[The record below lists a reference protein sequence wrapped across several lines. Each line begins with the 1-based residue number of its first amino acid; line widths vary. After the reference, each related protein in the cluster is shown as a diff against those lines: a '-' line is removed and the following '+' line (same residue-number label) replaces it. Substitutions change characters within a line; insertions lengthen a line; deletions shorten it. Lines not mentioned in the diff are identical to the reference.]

1 LFSGF
6 TGVPHSGQ
14 KGIHSLSVV
23 GLINSFSD
31 TLIVSANADVA
42 AVLYEIGEILT
53 IKDDRFRSRA
63 YLLAAQ
69 RITSLTEDVKKV
81 KERGELDK
89 IPGVGKSIAA
99 TISEVLDTGESKVL
113 EELRESLP
121 PGVRQLME
129 LEGIGPKNAM
139 RLVDELKVSSIDD
152 LEKAAKEGRI
162 RELKGFG
169 EKKEQ
174 NILQS
179 IGDFRNRQT
188 RFLLGE
194 VLPVVDD
201 MLGWIRESPVV
212 LKAEVAGSY
221 RRRRETIGDLDLL
234 VASNEPDAAS
244 ERFIS
249 MPPVERVVSHGATK
263 STVYLKRH
271 LQVDCRVVPPDAFGA
286 ALQYFTGSKDHNV
299 KLRTLGVKMGFKLN
313 EYGLFRR
320 EGDDLVASETE
331 EEIYKALG
339 MDWIPPEL
347 RENRGEI
354 EAAIEHK
361 LPKLVRLEEVKGD
374 LHCHSKWSEG
384 TMTIREVVDK
394 ARGLGLS
401 YVAITDH
408 SKSLGIA
415 RGLDEARLAEQGKE
429 IDAINRELSN
439 FTVLK
444 GIECDIKA
452 DGSMDLPDSS
462 LADLDFVVGSIHSGF
477 KNNEKTMTRR
487 MISAIHNEHVDAIGH
502 PTGRIIQKRKPYSLN
517 LEQVFEAAASQHVA
531 MEINAFPERLDLDDV
546 SCRQAMEAGAVM
558 SIGTD
563 AHALNQME
571 FLPLGVSVARRGW
584 LTSKDVANTQT
595 AKQILSLRRG

>member
-1 LFSGF
+1 M
-6 TGVPHSGQ
+6 
-14 KGIHSLSVV
+14 
-23 GLINSFSD
+23 
-31 TLIVSANADVA
+31 SANADVA

-53 IKDDRFRSRA
+53 IKEDRFRSRA

-69 RITSLTEDVKKV
+69 RITSLTEDLKKIR
-81 KERGELDK
+81 ERDELDK

-99 TISEVLDTGESKVL
+99 TIAEVLDTGESKVL

-129 LEGIGPKNAM
+129 LEGVGPKNAM
-139 RLVDELKVSSIDD
+139 RLVNELKIASIDN
-152 LEKAAKEGRI
+152 LEKAAKGGRV

-179 IGDFRNRQT
+179 ISDYRNRQT
-188 RFLLGE
+188 RFLLGA

-201 MLGWIRESPVV
+201 MLAWMRGSPAV
-212 LKAEVAGSY
+212 LRAEVAGSY

-244 ERFIS
+244 KRFVE
-249 MPPVERVVSHGATK
+249 MPPVERVVSHGSTK
-263 STVYLKRH
+263 STVLLKGQ
-271 LQVDCRVVPPDAFGA
+271 LQVDCRVVPPPAYGA
-286 ALQYFTGSKDHNV
+286 ALQYFTGSKDHNI
-299 KLRTLGVKMGFKLN
+299 KLRTIGVKLGYKLN

-320 EGDDLVASETE
+320 EDDGLVASDTE
-331 EEIYKALG
+331 EAIYKALG
-339 MDWIPPEL
+339 MDWVPPEL

-354 EAAIEHK
+354 EVAMEHK
-361 LPKLVRLEEVKGD
+361 LPKLVKLEEVKGD

-384 TMTIREVVDK
+384 TMTIKEVAEK
-394 ARGLGLS
+394 ARSLGLS

-415 RGLDEARLAEQGKE
+415 HGLDEERLAEQGKE
-429 IDAINRELSN
+429 IDALNRELDG

-452 DGSMDLPDSS
+452 DGSMDLTDSS
-462 LADLDFVVGSIHSGF
+462 LADLDFVVASIHSGF
-477 KNNEKTMTRR
+477 KNDEETMTNR
-487 MISAIHNEHVDAIGH
+487 MVSAIHNEHVDAIGH
-502 PTGRIIQKRKPYSLN
+502 PTGRIIQKRKPYPLN
-517 LEQVFEAAASQHVA
+517 LDRVIEEAAVQHVA
-531 MEINAFPERLDLDDV
+531 LEINAYPERLDLDDV
-546 SCRQAMEAGAVM
+546 VSRKAMEAGAVV

-563 AHALNQME
+563 AHALNQMD

-584 LTSKDVANTQT
+584 LTAKDVANTRT
-595 AKQILSLRRG
+595 AKELLRLRRG

>member
-1 LFSGF
+1 MS
-6 TGVPHSGQ
+6 S
-14 KGIHSLSVV
+14 
-23 GLINSFSD
+23 
-31 TLIVSANADVA
+31 NADVA

-53 IKDDRFRSRA
+53 VKEDRFRSRA

-69 RITSLTEDVKKV
+69 RITSLTEDIKKV
-81 KERGELDK
+81 KERGELDQ
-89 IPGVGKSIAA
+89 IAGVGKSIAA
-99 TISEVLDTGESKVL
+99 VISEVIDTGESKVL

-152 LEKAAKEGRI
+152 LEKAAKEERV
-162 RELKGFG
+162 RALKGFG

-179 IGDFRNRQT
+179 IEDYRNRQT
-188 RFLLGE
+188 RFLLGAI
-194 VLPVVDD
+194 LPVVDD
-201 MLGWIRESPVV
+201 MLAWMRESPAV
-212 LKAEVAGSY
+212 LRAEVAGSY

-234 VASNEPDAAS
+234 IASDDPDAAS
-244 ERFIS
+244 ARFVS
-249 MPPVERVVSHGATK
+249 MPPVERVVSHGSTK
-263 STVYLKRH
+263 STVFLKGH
-271 LQVDCRVVPPDAFGA
+271 LQVDCRVIPPDAYGA

-299 KLRTLGVKMGFKLN
+299 KLRTIGVKAGYKLN

-320 EGDDLVASETE
+320 EDDKLVASETE

-339 MDWIPPEL
+339 MDWMPPEL

-361 LPKLVRLEEVKGD
+361 LPKLVELNEIKGD
-374 LHCHSKWSEG
+374 LHCHSNWSEG
-384 TMTIREVVDK
+384 TMTIEEVAGK
-394 ARGLGLS
+394 SQALGLS
-401 YVAITDH
+401 YVVITDH

-415 RGLDEARLAEQGKE
+415 RGLDEKRLSEQGKE
-429 IDAINRELSN
+429 IDALNKRLKGITL
-439 FTVLK
+439 LK
-444 GIECDIKA
+444 GIECDIKS

-462 LADLDFVVGSIHSGF
+462 LEELDYVVASIHSGF
-477 KNNEKTMTRR
+477 KNDEETMTNR
-487 MISAIHNEHVDAIGH
+487 MVSAMHNEHVHAIGH
-502 PTGRIIQKRKPYSLN
+502 PTGRIIQKRKPYTIN
-517 LEQVFEAAASQHVA
+517 LEKVLEEAAAQHVA
-531 MEINAFPERLDLDDV
+531 MEINAYPERLDLDDV
-546 SCRQAMEAGAVM
+546 SCRQAMEAGVVL

-584 LTSKDVANTQT
+584 LTAKDVANTRS
-595 AKQILSLRRG
+595 AKDLVRLRRG

>member
-1 LFSGF
+1 M
-6 TGVPHSGQ
+6 
-14 KGIHSLSVV
+14 
-23 GLINSFSD
+23 
-31 TLIVSANADVA
+31 SANADVA

-53 IKDDRFRSRA
+53 IKEDRFRSRA

-69 RITSLTEDVKKV
+69 RITSLTEDLKKIR
-81 KERGELDK
+81 ERDELDK

-99 TISEVLDTGESKVL
+99 TIAEVLDTGESKVL

-129 LEGIGPKNAM
+129 LEGVGPKNAM
-139 RLVDELKVSSIDD
+139 RLVNELKIASIDD
-152 LEKAAKEGRI
+152 LEKAAKGGRI

-179 IGDFRNRQT
+179 ISDYRNRQT
-188 RFLLGE
+188 RFLLGA

-201 MLGWIRESPVV
+201 MLAWMRGSPAV
-212 LKAEVAGSY
+212 LRAEVAGSY

-244 ERFIS
+244 KRFVE
-249 MPPVERVVSHGATK
+249 MPPVERVVSHGSTK
-263 STVYLKRH
+263 STVLLKGQ
-271 LQVDCRVVPPDAFGA
+271 LQVDCRVVPPPAYGA
-286 ALQYFTGSKDHNV
+286 ALQYFTGSKDHNI
-299 KLRTLGVKMGFKLN
+299 KLRTIGVKLGYKLN

-320 EGDDLVASETE
+320 EDDGLVASDTE
-331 EEIYKALG
+331 EAIYKALG
-339 MDWIPPEL
+339 MDWVPPEL

-354 EAAIEHK
+354 EVAMEHK
-361 LPKLVRLEEVKGD
+361 LPKLVKLEEVKGD

-384 TMTIREVVDK
+384 TMTIKEVAEK
-394 ARGLGLS
+394 ARSLGLS

-415 RGLDEARLAEQGKE
+415 HGLDEERLAEQGKE
-429 IDAINRELSN
+429 IDALNRELDG

-452 DGSMDLPDSS
+452 DGSMDLTDSS
-462 LADLDFVVGSIHSGF
+462 FADLDFVVASIHSSF
-477 KNNEKTMTRR
+477 KNDEETMTNR
-487 MISAIHNEHVDAIGH
+487 MVSAIHNEHVDAIGH
-502 PTGRIIQKRKPYSLN
+502 PTGRIIQKRKPYPLN
-517 LEQVFEAAASQHVA
+517 LDRVIEEAAVQHVA
-531 MEINAFPERLDLDDV
+531 LEINAYPERLDLDDV
-546 SCRQAMEAGAVM
+546 VSRKAMEAGAVV

-563 AHALNQME
+563 AHALNQMD

-584 LTSKDVANTQT
+584 LTAKDVANTRT
-595 AKQILSLRRG
+595 AKELLRLRRG

>member
-1 LFSGF
+1 M
-6 TGVPHSGQ
+6 
-14 KGIHSLSVV
+14 
-23 GLINSFSD
+23 
-31 TLIVSANADVA
+31 IVSVNTDVA
-42 AVLYEIGEILT
+42 SVLYEIGEILT

-69 RITSLTEDVKKV
+69 RITSLTEDIRKV

-99 TISEVLDTGESKVL
+99 TIAEVLDTGESKVL

-129 LEGIGPKNAM
+129 VEGIGPKNAI
-139 RLVDELKVSSIDD
+139 RLVDELKISSIDD

-174 NILQS
+174 NLLQS
-179 IGDFRNRQT
+179 IDDLRGRQS

-194 VLPVVDD
+194 VLPVVND
-201 MLGWIRESPVV
+201 MLAWMRESSAV
-212 LKAEVAGSY
+212 LKVEVAGSY
-221 RRRRETIGDLDLL
+221 RRRKETIGDLDLL
-234 VASNEPDAAS
+234 VASNDPDAAS
-244 ERFIS
+244 ERFVS
-249 MPPVERVVSHGATK
+249 MPPVERIVSHGATK

-271 LQVDCRVVPPDAFGA
+271 LQVDCRIVPPEAYGA

-299 KLRTLGVKMGFKLN
+299 KLRTIGVKMGYKLN

-320 EGDDLVASETE
+320 EGDALVASETE
-331 EEIYKALG
+331 EEIYRALG
-339 MDWIPPEL
+339 MDWVAPEI

-354 EAAIEHK
+354 EAAMEHK
-361 LPKLVRLEEVKGD
+361 LPKLVKLEEIRGD

-384 TMTIREVVDK
+384 TMTIREVTEK
-394 ARGLGLS
+394 ARSLGLS

-415 RGLDEARLAEQGKE
+415 RGLDEKRLAEQGKE
-429 IDAINRELSN
+429 IDALNKELGD

-452 DGSMDLPDSS
+452 DGSMDLADSA

-477 KNNEKTMTRR
+477 KNDEETMTSR
-487 MISAIHNEHVDAIGH
+487 MIAAIQNEHVDAIGH
-502 PTGRIIQKRKPYSLN
+502 PTGRIIQKRKPYPIN
-517 LEQVFEAAASQHVA
+517 LDRVIEAAVA
-531 MEINAFPERLDLDDV
+531 QKVVLEINAFPERLDLDDV
-546 SCRQAMEAGAVM
+546 SCRKAMEAGAQV

-584 LTSKDVANTQT
+584 LTVKDVLNTLT
-595 AKQILSLRRG
+595 AGELIRRRG

>member
-1 LFSGF
+1 M
-6 TGVPHSGQ
+6 
-14 KGIHSLSVV
+14 
-23 GLINSFSD
+23 
-31 TLIVSANADVA
+31 IVSANTDVA
-42 AVLYEIGEILT
+42 SVLFEIGEILT

-69 RITSLTEDVKKV
+69 RITSLTEDIKKV

-99 TISEVLDTGESKVL
+99 TIAEFLDTGESKVL

-152 LEKAAKEGRI
+152 LEKAAKEGRV

-174 NILQS
+174 NILLN
-179 IGDFRNRQT
+179 IGDYRNRQT
-188 RFLLGE
+188 RFLLGG

-201 MLGWIRESPVV
+201 MLAWMRESQAVI
-212 LKAEVAGSY
+212 KAEVAGSY

-234 VASNEPDAAS
+234 VASTEPEAAS
-244 ERFIS
+244 DRFVS
-249 MPPVERVVSHGATK
+249 MPPVERIVSHGSTK
-263 STVYLKRH
+263 STVYLKGH
-271 LQVDCRVVPPDAFGA
+271 LQVDCRVIPPEAYGA

-299 KLRTLGVKMGFKLN
+299 KLRTIGVKLGYKLN

-320 EGDDLVASETE
+320 EDDALVASETE
-331 EEIYKALG
+331 EDIYKTLG
-339 MDWIPPEL
+339 MEWVPPEL

-354 EAAIEHK
+354 EAAMERG
-361 LPKLVRLEEVKGD
+361 LPDLVKLEEIRGD
-374 LHCHSKWSEG
+374 LHCHSDWSDG
-384 TMTIREVVDK
+384 SMGIGEVVEK

-415 RGLDEARLAEQGKE
+415 HGLDEERLVDQGRE
-429 IDAINRELSN
+429 IDSLNAKLGDFR
-439 FTVLK
+439 VLK
-444 GIECDIKA
+444 GVECDIKA
-452 DGSMDLPDSS
+452 DGSLDISDAVLRG
-462 LADLDFVVGSIHSGF
+462 LDFVVASLHSGF
-477 KNNEKTMTRR
+477 KGDEEVMTAR
-487 MISAIHNEHVDAIGH
+487 MIKAIQSEHVDAIGH
-502 PTGRIIQKRKPYSLN
+502 PTGRIIQKRKPYL
-517 LEQVFEAAASQHVA
+517 LDLDRVFEAAASRGVA

-546 SCRQAMEAGAVM
+546 SCRKAMEAGVAM

-563 AHALNQME
+563 AHALNHME

-584 LTSKDVANTQT
+584 LTSKDVLNT
-595 AKQILSLRRG
+595 LSAEAITRRRG

>member
-1 LFSGF
+1 MS
-6 TGVPHSGQ
+6 S
-14 KGIHSLSVV
+14 
-23 GLINSFSD
+23 
-31 TLIVSANADVA
+31 NADVA

-53 IKDDRFRSRA
+53 VKEDRFRSRA

-69 RITSLTEDVKKV
+69 RITSLTEDIKKV
-81 KERGELDK
+81 KERGELDQ
-89 IPGVGKSIAA
+89 IAGVGKSIAA
-99 TISEVLDTGESKVL
+99 VISEVIDTGESKVL

-152 LEKAAKEGRI
+152 LEKAAKEERV
-162 RELKGFG
+162 RALKGFG

-179 IGDFRNRQT
+179 IEDYRNRQT
-188 RFLLGE
+188 RFLLGAI
-194 VLPVVDD
+194 LPVVDD
-201 MLGWIRESPVV
+201 MLAWMRESPAV
-212 LKAEVAGSY
+212 LRAEVAGSY

-234 VASNEPDAAS
+234 IASDDPDAAS
-244 ERFIS
+244 ARFVS
-249 MPPVERVVSHGATK
+249 MPPVERVVSHGSTK
-263 STVYLKRH
+263 STVFLKGH
-271 LQVDCRVVPPDAFGA
+271 LQVDCRVIPPDAYGA

-299 KLRTLGVKMGFKLN
+299 KLRTIGVKAGYKLN

-320 EGDDLVASETE
+320 EDDKLVASETE

-339 MDWIPPEL
+339 MDWMPPEL

-361 LPKLVRLEEVKGD
+361 LPKLVELNEIKGD
-374 LHCHSKWSEG
+374 LHCHSNWSEG
-384 TMTIREVVDK
+384 TMTIEEVAGK
-394 ARGLGLS
+394 SQALGLS
-401 YVAITDH
+401 YVVITDH

-415 RGLDEARLAEQGKE
+415 RGLDEKRLSEQGKE
-429 IDAINRELSN
+429 IDALNKRLKGITL
-439 FTVLK
+439 LK
-444 GIECDIKA
+444 GIECDIKS

-462 LADLDFVVGSIHSGF
+462 LEELDYVVASIHSGF
-477 KNNEKTMTRR
+477 KNDEETMTNR
-487 MISAIHNEHVDAIGH
+487 MVSAMHNEHVHAIGH
-502 PTGRIIQKRKPYSLN
+502 PTGRIIQKRKPYTIN
-517 LEQVFEAAASQHVA
+517 LEKVLEEAAAQHVA
-531 MEINAFPERLDLDDV
+531 MEINAYPERLDLDDV
-546 SCRQAMEAGAVM
+546 SCRQAMEAGVVL

-584 LTSKDVANTQT
+584 LTAKDVANTRS
-595 AKQILSLRRG
+595 ANDLVRLRRG

>member
-1 LFSGF
+1 MS
-6 TGVPHSGQ
+6 S
-14 KGIHSLSVV
+14 
-23 GLINSFSD
+23 
-31 TLIVSANADVA
+31 NADVA

-81 KERGELDK
+81 KERGELDQ

-99 TISEVLDTGESKVL
+99 TITEVIDTGESKVL

-152 LEKAAKEGRI
+152 LEKAAKEERV
-162 RELKGFG
+162 RVLKGFG

-179 IGDFRNRQT
+179 IEDYRNRQT
-188 RFLLGE
+188 RFLLGAI
-194 VLPVVDD
+194 LPVVDD
-201 MLGWIRESPVV
+201 MLAWMRESPAV
-212 LKAEVAGSY
+212 LRAEVAGSY

-234 VASNEPDAAS
+234 VASDDPDAAS
-244 ERFIS
+244 ERFVA
-249 MPPVERVVSHGATK
+249 MPPVERVVSHGSTK
-263 STVYLKRH
+263 STVFLKGH
-271 LQVDCRVVPPDAFGA
+271 LQVDCRVIPPEAYGA

-299 KLRTLGVKMGFKLN
+299 KLRTIGVKAGYKLN

-320 EGDDLVASETE
+320 EDDKLVASETE

-339 MDWIPPEL
+339 MDWMPPEL

-354 EAAIEHK
+354 EAATEHR
-361 LPKLVRLEEVKGD
+361 LPKLVELDEIRGD
-374 LHCHSKWSEG
+374 LHCHSSWSEG
-384 TMTIREVVDK
+384 TMTIEEVAER
-394 ARGLGLS
+394 ARALGLS
-401 YVAITDH
+401 YVVITDH

-415 RGLDEARLAEQGKE
+415 RGLDEKRLREQGKE
-429 IDAINRELSN
+429 IDALNRRLRG

-444 GIECDIKA
+444 GIECDIKS

-462 LADLDFVVGSIHSGF
+462 LEELDYVVASIHSGF
-477 KNNEKTMTRR
+477 KNDEETMTKR
-487 MISAIHNEHVDAIGH
+487 MVSAMRNEHVHAIGH
-502 PTGRIIQKRKPYSLN
+502 PTGRIIQKRKPYPLN
-517 LEQVFEAAASQHVA
+517 LERVFEEAAAQHVA

-546 SCRQAMEAGAVM
+546 SCRQAMEAGVVM

-584 LTSKDVANTQT
+584 LTAGDVANTRT
-595 AKQILSLRRG
+595 AKDLVRLRRG

>member
-1 LFSGF
+1 
-6 TGVPHSGQ
+6 
-14 KGIHSLSVV
+14 
-23 GLINSFSD
+23 
-31 TLIVSANADVA
+31 VSANADVA

-69 RITSLTEDVKKV
+69 RITSLTEDIKKV

-99 TISEVLDTGESKVL
+99 TIAEFLDTGESKVL

-139 RLVDELKVSSIDD
+139 RLVDELKVASIND
-152 LEKAAKEGRI
+152 LEKAAKEGRV

-201 MLGWIRESPVV
+201 MLAWMRESPAV
-212 LKAEVAGSY
+212 LRAEVAGSY
-221 RRRRETIGDLDLL
+221 RRRRETIGDLDFL

-244 ERFIS
+244 ARFVS
-249 MPPVERVVSHGATK
+249 MPPVERVVSHGSTK
-263 STVYLKRH
+263 STVFLKGH
-271 LQVDCRVVPPDAFGA
+271 LQVDCRVVPPDVYGA

-299 KLRTLGVKMGFKLN
+299 KLRTLGVKLGYKLN

-320 EGDDLVASETE
+320 EDDDFVASETE
-331 EEIYKALG
+331 EEIYRALG
-339 MDWIPPEL
+339 MDWVPPEL

-354 EAAIEHK
+354 EAAMEHK
-361 LPKLVRLEEVKGD
+361 LPRLVKLEDVKGD
-374 LHCHSKWSEG
+374 LHCHSRWSEG
-384 TMTIREVVDK
+384 TMTIREAAEK
-394 ARGLGLS
+394 AKNLGLS

-415 RGLDEARLAEQGKE
+415 HGLDEERLAEQGKE
-429 IDAINRELSN
+429 IDALNEELEDFN
-439 FTVLK
+439 VLK

-452 DGSMDLPDSS
+452 DGSMDLADFS
-462 LADLDFVVGSIHSGF
+462 LADLDFVVASVHSGF
-477 KNNEKTMTRR
+477 KNDEETMTSR

-502 PTGRIIQKRKPYSLN
+502 PTGRIIQKRKPYPLD
-517 LEQVFEAAASQHVA
+517 LDRVLEAAAAQHVA
-531 MEINAFPERLDLDDV
+531 MEINAYPERLDLDDV
-546 SCRQAMEAGAVM
+546 SCRKAMEAGAIM

-584 LTSKDVANTQT
+584 LAAKDIANTKT
-595 AKQILSLRRG
+595 AKELLRLRRG

>member
-1 LFSGF
+1 M
-6 TGVPHSGQ
+6 
-14 KGIHSLSVV
+14 
-23 GLINSFSD
+23 
-31 TLIVSANADVA
+31 SANADVA

-53 IKDDRFRSRA
+53 IKEDRFRSRA

-69 RITSLTEDVKKV
+69 RITSLTEDLKKIR
-81 KERGELDK
+81 ERDELDK

-99 TISEVLDTGESKVL
+99 TIAEVLDTGESKVL

-129 LEGIGPKNAM
+129 LEGVGPKNAM
-139 RLVDELKVSSIDD
+139 RLVNELKIASIDN
-152 LEKAAKEGRI
+152 LEKAAKGGRV

-179 IGDFRNRQT
+179 ISDYRNRQT
-188 RFLLGE
+188 RFLLGA

-201 MLGWIRESPVV
+201 MLAWMRGSPAV
-212 LKAEVAGSY
+212 LRAEVAGSY

-244 ERFIS
+244 KRFVE
-249 MPPVERVVSHGATK
+249 MPPVERVVSHGSTK
-263 STVYLKRH
+263 STVLLKGQ
-271 LQVDCRVVPPDAFGA
+271 LQVDCRVVPPPAYGA
-286 ALQYFTGSKDHNV
+286 ALQYFTGSKDHNI
-299 KLRTLGVKMGFKLN
+299 KLRTIGVKLGYKLN

-320 EGDDLVASETE
+320 EDDGLVASDTE
-331 EEIYKALG
+331 EAIYKALG
-339 MDWIPPEL
+339 MDWVPPEL

-354 EAAIEHK
+354 EVAMEHK
-361 LPKLVRLEEVKGD
+361 LPKLVKLEEVKGD

-384 TMTIREVVDK
+384 TMTIKEVAEK
-394 ARGLGLS
+394 ARSLGLS

-415 RGLDEARLAEQGKE
+415 HGLDEERLAEQGKE
-429 IDAINRELSN
+429 IDALNRELDG

-452 DGSMDLPDSS
+452 DGSMDLTDSS
-462 LADLDFVVGSIHSGF
+462 LADLDFVVASIHSSF
-477 KNNEKTMTRR
+477 KNDEETMTNR
-487 MISAIHNEHVDAIGH
+487 MVSAIHNEHVDAIGH
-502 PTGRIIQKRKPYSLN
+502 PTGRIIQKRKPYPLN
-517 LEQVFEAAASQHVA
+517 LDRVIEEAAAQHVA
-531 MEINAFPERLDLDDV
+531 LEINAYPERLDLDDV
-546 SCRQAMEAGAVM
+546 ASRKAMEAGAVV

-563 AHALNQME
+563 AHALNQMD

-584 LTSKDVANTQT
+584 LTAKDVANTRT
-595 AKQILSLRRG
+595 AKELLRLRRG

>member
-1 LFSGF
+1 MS
-6 TGVPHSGQ
+6 S
-14 KGIHSLSVV
+14 
-23 GLINSFSD
+23 
-31 TLIVSANADVA
+31 NADVA

-81 KERGELDK
+81 KERGELDQ

-99 TISEVLDTGESKVL
+99 TITEVIDTGESKVL

-152 LEKAAKEGRI
+152 LEKAAKEERV
-162 RELKGFG
+162 RVLKGFG

-179 IGDFRNRQT
+179 IEDYRNRQT
-188 RFLLGE
+188 RFLLGAI
-194 VLPVVDD
+194 LPVVDD
-201 MLGWIRESPVV
+201 MLAWMRESPAV
-212 LKAEVAGSY
+212 LRAEVAGSY

-234 VASNEPDAAS
+234 VASDDPDAAS
-244 ERFIS
+244 ARFVA
-249 MPPVERVVSHGATK
+249 MPPVERVVSHGSTK
-263 STVYLKRH
+263 STVFLRGH
-271 LQVDCRVVPPDAFGA
+271 LQVDCRVIPPEAYGA

-299 KLRTLGVKMGFKLN
+299 KLRTIGVKAGYKLN

-320 EGDDLVASETE
+320 EDDKLVASETE
-331 EEIYKALG
+331 EEIYKTLG
-339 MDWIPPEL
+339 MDWMPPEL

-354 EAAIEHK
+354 EAATEHR
-361 LPKLVRLEEVKGD
+361 LPKLVELDEIRGD
-374 LHCHSKWSEG
+374 LHCHSSWSEG
-384 TMTIREVVDK
+384 TMTIEEVAEK
-394 ARGLGLS
+394 ARALGLS
-401 YVAITDH
+401 YVVITDH

-415 RGLDEARLAEQGKE
+415 RGLDEKRLREQGKE
-429 IDAINRELSN
+429 IDALNRRLRG

-444 GIECDIKA
+444 GIECDIKS

-462 LADLDFVVGSIHSGF
+462 LEELDYVVASIHSGF
-477 KNNEKTMTRR
+477 KNDEETMTNR
-487 MISAIHNEHVDAIGH
+487 MVSAMRNEHVHAIGH
-502 PTGRIIQKRKPYSLN
+502 PTGRIIQKRKPYPLN
-517 LEQVFEAAASQHVA
+517 LERVFEEAAAQHVA

-546 SCRQAMEAGAVM
+546 SCRQAMEAGVVM

-584 LTSKDVANTQT
+584 LTSKDVANTRT
-595 AKQILSLRRG
+595 AKDLVRLRRG

>member
-1 LFSGF
+1 M
-6 TGVPHSGQ
+6 
-14 KGIHSLSVV
+14 
-23 GLINSFSD
+23 
-31 TLIVSANADVA
+31 SANADIA
-42 AVLYEIGEILT
+42 AILYEIGEILT

-69 RITSLTEDVKKV
+69 RITSLTEDIRKV

-99 TISEVLDTGESKVL
+99 TIAEVIDTGESKVL

-121 PGVRQLME
+121 PGVQQLME

-139 RLVDELKVSSIDD
+139 RLVDELKIGSIDD
-152 LEKAAKEGRI
+152 LEKAAKEGRV

-179 IGDFRNRQT
+179 IGDYRNKQT
-188 RFLLGE
+188 RFLLGA

-201 MLGWIRESPVV
+201 MLAWMKESSAV
-212 LKAEVAGSY
+212 LKAEVAGSF

-234 VASNEPDAAS
+234 VASSDPDTAS
-244 ERFIS
+244 QRFVE

-263 STVYLKRH
+263 STVFLKGH
-271 LQVDCRVVPPDAFGA
+271 LQVDCRVVPPEAYGA

-299 KLRTLGVKMGFKLN
+299 KLRTIGVKLGYKLN

-320 EGDDLVASETE
+320 EGDVLVASETE
-331 EEIYKALG
+331 EEIYAKLG
-339 MDWIPPEL
+339 MSWIPPEM

-354 EAAIEHK
+354 EAAMKHE
-361 LPKLVRLEEVKGD
+361 LPKLVELGEVKGD

-384 TMTIREVVDK
+384 TMTIREVAEK
-394 ARGLGLS
+394 AMGLGLE

-415 RGLDEARLAEQGKE
+415 RGLDEERLKEQGKE
-429 IDAINRELSN
+429 IDALNREIKGITL
-439 FTVLK
+439 LK
-444 GIECDIKA
+444 GIECDVKA

-462 LADLDFVVGSIHSGF
+462 LRDLDFVVASIHSGF
-477 KNNEKTMTRR
+477 KNDEETMTNR
-487 MISAIHNEHVDAIGH
+487 MISAIHNDYVSTIGH
-502 PTGRIIQKRKPYSLN
+502 PTGRIIQKRKPYPLN
-517 LEQVFEAAASQHVA
+517 LDRVLEEAAKQRVA
-531 MEINAFPERLDLDDV
+531 MEINAYPERLDLDDV
-546 SCRQAMEAGAVM
+546 SSRKAMEAGIIVT
-558 SIGTD
+558 IGTD

-584 LTSKDVANTQT
+584 LTAKDVANTRPV
-595 AKQILSLRRG
+595 KELLRLRRV

>member
-1 LFSGF
+1 M
-6 TGVPHSGQ
+6 
-14 KGIHSLSVV
+14 
-23 GLINSFSD
+23 
-31 TLIVSANADVA
+31 SANADVA

-99 TISEVLDTGESKVL
+99 TITEFLDAGESKVL

-139 RLVDELKVSSIDD
+139 RLVDELKISSIDD
-152 LEKAAKEGRI
+152 LEKAAKEGRV

-169 EKKEQ
+169 AKKEQ
-174 NILQS
+174 NILLS

-188 RFLLGE
+188 RFLLGAI
-194 VLPVVDD
+194 LPVVDD
-201 MLGWIRESPVV
+201 MLAWVRGSPAV
-212 LKAEVAGSY
+212 LRAEVAGSY

-234 VASNEPDAAS
+234 VASNEPDVAS
-244 ERFIS
+244 QRFVE

-263 STVYLKRH
+263 STVFLKGH
-271 LQVDCRVVPPDAFGA
+271 LQVDCRVVPPDAYGA

-299 KLRTLGVKMGFKLN
+299 KLRTLGVKLGYKLN

-320 EGDDLVASETE
+320 EDDGLVASETE
-331 EEIYKALG
+331 EEIYRALG
-339 MDWIPPEL
+339 MDWVPPEL

-354 EAAIEHK
+354 EAAMEHR
-361 LPKLVRLEEVKGD
+361 LPKLVKQEEIRGD

-384 TMTIREVVDK
+384 TMTIREVVEK
-394 ARGLGLS
+394 ARSLGLS

-415 RGLDEARLAEQGKE
+415 HGLDEERLAEQGKE
-429 IDAINRELSN
+429 IDAINKELSD

-452 DGSMDLPDSS
+452 DGSMDLADSS
-462 LADLDFVVGSIHSGF
+462 LAELDFVVASIHSGF
-477 KNNEKTMTRR
+477 KNDEETMTGR
-487 MISAIHNEHVDAIGH
+487 MLSAIHNEHVDAVGH
-502 PTGRIIQKRKPYSLN
+502 PTGRIIQKRKPYPLN
-517 LEQVFEAAASQHVA
+517 LDRVFEAAAAQHVA
-531 MEINAFPERLDLDDV
+531 MEINAYPERLDLDDV
-546 SCRQAMEAGAVM
+546 SCRKAMEAGVVM

-584 LTSKDVANTQT
+584 LTTKDVANTRT
-595 AKQILSLRRG
+595 AKDLFSLRRG

>member
-1 LFSGF
+1 M
-6 TGVPHSGQ
+6 
-14 KGIHSLSVV
+14 
-23 GLINSFSD
+23 
-31 TLIVSANADVA
+31 SANADVA

-53 IKDDRFRSRA
+53 IKEDRFRSRA

-69 RITSLTEDVKKV
+69 RITSLTEDLKKIR
-81 KERGELDK
+81 ERDELDK

-99 TISEVLDTGESKVL
+99 TIAEVLDTGESKVL

-129 LEGIGPKNAM
+129 LEGVGPKNAM
-139 RLVDELKVSSIDD
+139 RLVNELKIASIDD
-152 LEKAAKEGRI
+152 LEKAAKGGRI

-179 IGDFRNRQT
+179 ISDYRNRQT
-188 RFLLGE
+188 RFLLGA

-201 MLGWIRESPVV
+201 MLAWMRGSPAV
-212 LKAEVAGSY
+212 LRAEVAGSY

-244 ERFIS
+244 KRFVE
-249 MPPVERVVSHGATK
+249 MPPVERVVSHGSTK
-263 STVYLKRH
+263 STVLLKGQ
-271 LQVDCRVVPPDAFGA
+271 LQVDCRVVPPPVYGA
-286 ALQYFTGSKDHNV
+286 ALQYFTGSKDHNI
-299 KLRTLGVKMGFKLN
+299 KLRTIGVKLGYKLN

-320 EGDDLVASETE
+320 EDDGLVASETE
-331 EEIYKALG
+331 EAIYKALE
-339 MDWIPPEL
+339 MDWVPPEL

-354 EAAIEHK
+354 EAAMEHK
-361 LPKLVRLEEVKGD
+361 LPRLVEPGEIRGD

-384 TMTIREVVDK
+384 TMTIREVAEK
-394 ARGLGLS
+394 ARSLGLS

-415 RGLDEARLAEQGKE
+415 HGLDEERLAEQGKE
-429 IDAINRELSN
+429 IDALNRELDG

-452 DGSMDLPDSS
+452 DGSMDLTDSS
-462 LADLDFVVGSIHSGF
+462 LADLDFVVASIHSSF
-477 KNNEKTMTRR
+477 KNDEETMTNR
-487 MISAIHNEHVDAIGH
+487 MVSAIHNEHVDAIGH
-502 PTGRIIQKRKPYSLN
+502 PTGRIIQKRKPYPLN
-517 LEQVFEAAASQHVA
+517 LDRVIEEAAAQHVA
-531 MEINAFPERLDLDDV
+531 LEINAYPERLDLDDV
-546 SCRQAMEAGAVM
+546 ASRKAMEAGAVV

-563 AHALNQME
+563 AHALNQMD

-584 LTSKDVANTQT
+584 LTAKDVANTRT
-595 AKQILSLRRG
+595 AKELLRLRRG

>member
-1 LFSGF
+1 M
-6 TGVPHSGQ
+6 
-14 KGIHSLSVV
+14 
-23 GLINSFSD
+23 
-31 TLIVSANADVA
+31 SANTDVA

-53 IKDDRFRSRA
+53 IKEDRFRSRA

-69 RITSLTEDVKKV
+69 RIASLTEDVKKV

-99 TISEVLDTGESKVL
+99 TIAEVLDIGQSKVL

-129 LEGIGPKNAM
+129 LDGIGPKNAI
-139 RLVDELKVSSIDD
+139 RLIDVLKISSIDD

-179 IGDFRNRQT
+179 ISDFRNMQT

-194 VLPVVDD
+194 VLPVVDE
-201 MLGWIRESPVV
+201 MLKWMRESPTV
-212 LKAEVAGSY
+212 LKAEVAGSF
-221 RRRRETIGDLDLL
+221 RRRKETIGDLDLL
-234 VASNEPDAAS
+234 VASDDPVIAS
-244 ERFIS
+244 DRFIS

-263 STVYLKRH
+263 STVFLKRH

-313 EYGLFRR
+313 EYGLFLRD
-320 EGDDLVASETE
+320 GDILVASETE

-339 MDWIPPEL
+339 MDWISPEL

-354 EAAIEHK
+354 EAAIERK
-361 LPKLVRLEEVKGD
+361 LPKLVKLEEVKGD
-374 LHCHSKWSEG
+374 LHCHSTWSDG
-384 TMTIREVVDK
+384 TMTIQEVVET

-415 RGLDEARLAEQGKE
+415 HGLDEARLAEQGKE
-429 IDAINRELSN
+429 IDAINKELSD

-452 DGSMDLPDSS
+452 EGSMDLSDSS
-462 LADLDFVVGSIHSGF
+462 LADLDFVIGSIHSGF
-477 KNNEKTMTRR
+477 KNDEETMTGR
-487 MISAIHNEHVDAIGH
+487 MISAMQNEHLDAIAH
-502 PTGRIIQKRKPYSLN
+502 PTGRIIQKRKSYSLN
-517 LEQVFEAAASQHVA
+517 LERVFEAAASLRVA

-563 AHALNQME
+563 AHALNQIQ

-584 LTSKDVANTQT
+584 LTTKDIANTRT
-595 AKQILSLRRG
+595 AKEIVNLRRV

>member
-1 LFSGF
+1 M
-6 TGVPHSGQ
+6 
-14 KGIHSLSVV
+14 
-23 GLINSFSD
+23 
-31 TLIVSANADVA
+31 IVSANTDVA

-53 IKDDRFRSRA
+53 IKEDRFRSRA

-69 RITSLTEDVKKV
+69 RIASLTEDVKKV

-99 TISEVLDTGESKVL
+99 TIAEVLDIGQSKVL

-129 LEGIGPKNAM
+129 LDGIGPKNAI
-139 RLVDELKVSSIDD
+139 RLIDVLKISSIDD

-179 IGDFRNRQT
+179 ISDFRNMQT

-194 VLPVVDD
+194 VLPVVDE
-201 MLGWIRESPVV
+201 MLKWMRESPTV
-212 LKAEVAGSY
+212 LKAEVAGSF
-221 RRRRETIGDLDLL
+221 RRRKETIGDLDLL
-234 VASNEPDAAS
+234 VASDDPVIAS
-244 ERFIS
+244 DRFIS

-263 STVYLKRH
+263 SAVFLKRH

-313 EYGLFRR
+313 EYGLFLRD
-320 EGDDLVASETE
+320 GDVLVASETE

-339 MDWIPPEL
+339 MDWISPEL

-354 EAAIEHK
+354 EAAIERK
-361 LPKLVRLEEVKGD
+361 LPKLVKLEEVKGD
-374 LHCHSKWSEG
+374 LHCHSTWSDG
-384 TMTIREVVDK
+384 TMTIQEVVET

-415 RGLDEARLAEQGKE
+415 HGLDEARLAEQGKE
-429 IDAINRELSN
+429 IDAINKELSD

-452 DGSMDLPDSS
+452 EGSMDLSDSS
-462 LADLDFVVGSIHSGF
+462 LADLDFVIGSIHSGF
-477 KNNEKTMTRR
+477 KNDEETMTGR
-487 MISAIHNEHVDAIGH
+487 MISAMQNEHLDAIAH
-502 PTGRIIQKRKPYSLN
+502 PTGRIIQKRKSYSLN
-517 LEQVFEAAASQHVA
+517 LERVFEAAASLRVA

-563 AHALNQME
+563 AHALNQIQ

-584 LTSKDVANTQT
+584 LTTKDVANTRT
-595 AKQILSLRRG
+595 AKEIVNLRRV

>member
-1 LFSGF
+1 M
-6 TGVPHSGQ
+6 
-14 KGIHSLSVV
+14 
-23 GLINSFSD
+23 
-31 TLIVSANADVA
+31 IVSVNTDVA
-42 AVLYEIGEILT
+42 SVLYEIGEILT

-69 RITSLTEDVKKV
+69 RITSLTEDIRKV

-99 TISEVLDTGESKVL
+99 TIAEVLDTGESKVL

-129 LEGIGPKNAM
+129 VEGIGPKNAI
-139 RLVDELKVSSIDD
+139 RLVDELKISSIDD

-174 NILQS
+174 NLLQS
-179 IGDFRNRQT
+179 IDDLRGRQS

-194 VLPVVDD
+194 VLPVVND
-201 MLGWIRESPVV
+201 MLAWMRESSAV
-212 LKAEVAGSY
+212 LKVEVAGSY
-221 RRRRETIGDLDLL
+221 RRRKETIGDLDLL
-234 VASNEPDAAS
+234 VASNDPDAAS
-244 ERFIS
+244 ERFVS
-249 MPPVERVVSHGATK
+249 MPPVERIVSHGATK

-271 LQVDCRVVPPDAFGA
+271 LQVDCRIVPPEAYGA

-299 KLRTLGVKMGFKLN
+299 KLRTIGVKMGYKLN

-320 EGDDLVASETE
+320 EGDALVASETE
-331 EEIYKALG
+331 EEIYRALG
-339 MDWIPPEL
+339 MDWVAPEI

-354 EAAIEHK
+354 EAAMEHK
-361 LPKLVRLEEVKGD
+361 LPKLVKLEEIRGD

-384 TMTIREVVDK
+384 TMTIREVTEK
-394 ARGLGLS
+394 ARSLGLS

-415 RGLDEARLAEQGKE
+415 RGLDEKRLAEQGKE
-429 IDAINRELSN
+429 IDALNKELGD

-444 GIECDIKA
+444 GIESDIKA
-452 DGSMDLPDSS
+452 DGSMDLADSA

-477 KNNEKTMTRR
+477 KNDEETMTSR
-487 MISAIHNEHVDAIGH
+487 MIAAIQNEHVDAIGH
-502 PTGRIIQKRKPYSLN
+502 PTGRIIQKRKPYPLN
-517 LEQVFEAAASQHVA
+517 LDRVIEAAVA
-531 MEINAFPERLDLDDV
+531 QRVVLEINAFPERLDLDDV
-546 SCRQAMEAGAVM
+546 SCRKAMEAGAQV

-584 LTSKDVANTQT
+584 LTVKDVLNTLT
-595 AKQILSLRRG
+595 ARELIRRRG